1 MYAKKQYPSP
11 SDLAETRTSTF
22 LDIESAIRLQEKIY
36 SDTSR
41 NIDIYYSPLADGTIG
56 KTTELFEPPW
66 PQLFVQGHPL
76 DGNGQRFSRIEANDF
91 GLWILLGTTTTVNK
105 LWECF
110 NGSVP
115 SNTDW
120 TGQWSQFAL
129 KKLQLVQRSTSSYIS
144 KKYFPEKKAKEIR
157 SMFSVPLVDLVSHAS
172 EMKRLAILRVP
183 EYCNIG

>member
-66 PQLFVQGHPL
+66 PQFFVQGHPL

-129 KKLQLVQRSTSSYIS
+129 KKLQLAHHHTSAKSTSLR
-144 KKYFPEKKAKEIR
+144 KKRKR
-157 SMFSVPLVDLVSHAS
+157 SVACFLCHLLIWSLMPL
-172 EMKRLAILRVP
+172 K
-183 EYCNIG
+183 